1 MSHMSKIELIIKD
14 LEVLK
19 MACRHL
25 NLEYSGDTAKFSR
38 RGCEVADEALAVIV
52 VLGVQRVISVVP
64 EGEAFALR
72 ALVPEQDAAF
82 GHPASGVGR
91 AEQRPVAEAPGR
103 KGTDFGRKTSN
114 AGRIKQKP
122 EASVREANLDPITE
136 AVGQIK
142 QRYAVEHVLAEARNK
157 RMRVQET
164 VTETGIR
171 LVLTA
176 Y

>member
-1 MSHMSKIELIIKD
+1 MSHISKIELLIKD

-19 MACRHL
+19 TACRHL
-25 NLEYSGDTAKFSR
+25 NLEYSGDTDKFR
-38 RGCEVADEALAVIV
+38 RLGCEVADQALAVIS
-52 VLGVQRVISVVP
+52 VLGVQPVISVMA
-64 EGEAFALR
+64 EGGAFVLR
-72 ALVPEQDAAF
+72 TLVSD
-82 GHPASGVGR
+82 
-91 AEQRPVAEAPGR
+91 
-103 KGTDFGRKTSN
+103 
-114 AGRIKQKP
+114 
-122 EASVREANLDPITE
+122 READLMIS